1 MADKKLYGID
11 ELVGMGMAE
20 EETVAYQ
27 RSLFDAYFDNITL
40 AQIAEQTAK
49 ADGRLSF
56 IDLFAGCGGL
66 SDGFLQSGHFSSI
79 AHVEWEQPMCET
91 LRRRLLSKWNHKNAM
106 DEVIRFDIQ
115 RTDELINGFDDSEYG
130 HHIGLNAL
138 VNGRTVDV
146 IIGGPPCQ
154 AYSLAGRIRD
164 EHGMRNDYRNFLFE
178 SYIKVVKQYLPKF
191 FVFEN
196 VVGLLS
202 AAPTGEPIVN
212 LIREE
217 FKKAGYIVA
226 ANFKEALF
234 DVADFGVPQHRK
246 RIIILGI
253 KADYISNNEQ
263 LGQYML
269 YDFYRRIIPSYKC
282 KQKTVAEAIGDLPG
296 FTPLE
301 SKQRVNGT
309 NYSHMPISHDGVL
322 NHEPR
327 FHNLRD
333 MGIFQML
340 AEDIK
345 SGRCEYVSTERLKKL
360 YTEKTGKESNIHK
373 YYVLRENEPSNTIP
387 AHLFKDGMRHI
398 HPDPAQ
404 ARSIT
409 VREAA
414 RLQSFDDDFEFLGG
428 RMYQYKMIGNA
439 VPPAFAKIIA
449 DALYFLIKKYS
460 RK

>member
-1 MADKKLYGID
+1 MDNNILYTID
-11 ELVGMGMAE
+11 DLLEMGMVE
-20 EETVAYQ
+20 EEAVAYQ
-27 RSLFDAYFDNITL
+27 RSLFDAYFDQINM
-40 AQIAEQTAK
+40 AQIAAQTAI
-49 ADGRLSF
+49 ADERISF

-66 SDGFLQSGHFSSI
+66 SEGFLQSGHFTSF
-79 AHVEWEQPMCET
+79 AHVEWEKPMCDT
-91 LRRRLLSKWNHKNAM
+91 LKHRLSSKWHHVNA
-106 DEVIRFDIQ
+106 DNEVIRFDIQ
-115 RTDELINGFDDSEYG
+115 RTDELINGFDDKEYG
-130 HHIGLNAL
+130 HHMGLDAL
-138 VNGRTVDV
+138 VNGRVVDV

-178 SYIKVVKQYLPKF
+178 SYIKVVQKYMPKF

-212 LIREE
+212 IIREE
-217 FKKAGYIVA
+217 FKKAGYKVA
-226 ANFKEALF
+226 SNFKDALF

-253 KADYISNNEQ
+253 RADIISNNEQ
-263 LGQYML
+263 LGDYML
-269 YDFYRRIIPSYKC
+269 ADFYRRIIPSFC
-282 KQKTVAEAIGDLPG
+282 CEQKTVAEAIGDLPG

-301 SKQRVNGT
+301 EKQKINGV
-309 NYSHMPISHDGVL
+309 NYSHLPVSYEGVL

-327 FHNLRD
+327 FHNTRD
-333 MGIFQML
+333 MGIFKML

-345 SGRCEYVSTERLKKL
+345 SGKYEFVSTEKLKQL

-414 RLQSFDDDFEFLGG
+414 RLQSFDDDFEFLGS

-439 VPPAFAKIIA
+439 VPPTFAKKIA
-449 DALYFLIKKYS
+449 DALYLLIMKYT

>member
-1 MADKKLYGID
+1 MKKTEYSIE
-11 ELVGMGMAE
+11 ELMGMGMTQE
-20 EETVAYQ
+20 EAIAYQ
-27 RSLFDAYFDNITL
+27 RSLFDAYFDNITIT
-40 AQIAEQTAK
+40 QIAKQTALV
-49 ADGRLSF
+49 DERLTF

-66 SDGFLQSGHFSSI
+66 SDGFLQSGHFTSL

-91 LRRRLLSKWNHKNAM
+91 LRHRLSTKWHHKNAN

-115 RTDELINGFDDSEYG
+115 RTDELINGFDDPEYG

-138 VNGRTVDV
+138 VNDRDVDV

-178 SYIKVVKQYLPKF
+178 SYIKVVQQYMPRF

-202 AAPTGEPIVN
+202 AAPTGKPIVN
-212 LIREE
+212 IIREE
-217 FKKAGYIVA
+217 FRKAGYIVA
-226 ANFKEALF
+226 SNFKEALF

-253 KADYISNNEQ
+253 RDDIISNNEQ
-263 LGQYML
+263 LGEYML
-269 YDFYRRIIPSYKC
+269 SDFYQRIIPIFKR

-301 SKQRVNGT
+301 EKQRINGA
-309 NYSHMPISHDGVL
+309 NYSHLPISHEGIL

-333 MGIFQML
+333 MGIFRML
-340 AEDIK
+340 ADDIK
-345 SGRCEYVSTERLKKL
+345 SGRCEFVSTEKLKKL

-373 YYVLRENEPSNTIP
+373 YYVLREDEPSNTIP

-439 VPPAFAKIIA
+439 VPPLFAKTIA
-449 DALYFLIKKYS
+449 DALYILIKKYTQ
-460 RK
+460 K